1 MSRVQLIARNMGATA
16 IYQVISIVFGIVIPQ
31 LFLSTYGPELHGL
44 TSLITNVMSY
54 VLLLNAGLNTASVQA
69 LYEPIAKNDINHVN
83 SIFKAIK
90 RQYFNIGIVYI
101 VAVAFVSISLPF
113 FVKDVSFNMVMFL
126 VIVMGFQSVID
137 AFLISSGRILL
148 QANQELSIYTVISTL
163 VFVIRGIV
171 QIVFIN
177 YKFSPIL
184 VQSVPTV
191 TSILTYVLLVIFIK
205 KTYHH
210 INIKDVEPNNKALSK
225 RWSALVHELASLV
238 LNNTDVVILTISTGN
253 MILVSIYSIYEFIFS
268 HIHGLIVTLFSTSSV
283 ASFGNIIA
291 SGSQKDVLK
300 AYNLYEFFYYGFIT
314 FVYSM
319 TGVMILDFVSLY
331 TSSVE
336 NVKYVDPL
344 LAMLFI
350 VFGVANNLRVP
361 GTTMISA
368 AGHFKETK
376 NRAIVEMSINL
387 VASLILFHFFSIYG
401 LVLGTILSFI
411 YRTTDVIIYIN
422 AKILKTSSKRSFL
435 RALKVILT
443 IIFIIFLC
451 SSVFNFAISSW
462 YMWLLKAIISSILAI
477 IVIILINYVSERSY
491 TTLVYQQVMKRIK
504 HR

>member
-376 NRAIVEMSINL
+376 WRAVLEMTLNVVGQFVFGKMFGL
-387 VASLILFHFFSIYG
+387 NGIL
-401 LVLGTILSFI
+401 LGCVLSFS
-411 YRTTDVIIYIN
+411 YRTFDFIIY
-422 AKILKTSSKRSFL
+422 AHKHILKTSSLSTFKKLFL
-435 RALKVILT
+435 NLVASIVVV
-443 IIFIIFLC
+443 FL
-451 SSVFNFAISSW
+451 
-462 YMWLLKAIISSILAI
+462 L
-477 IVIILINYVSERSY
+477 
-491 TTLVYQQVMKRIK
+491 QQVMEPNIYNYLTWIK
-504 HR
+504 YGVIYFAAISVFVLLVNVLFDRKTFNSTFNVVKSLFIKG